1 MKKALFWDFDG
12 TLTHTGPLWSHA
24 VHEAAE
30 RECGA
35 TLPFEAVR
43 AEMRI
48 GFSWHTPGDDHT
60 ALIGGAWWEAMARR
74 FSEIYRLLG
83 LEEGQARRASLQVRG
98 LILDPGRYTLYE
110 DACDTLQACMDL
122 GFENHLLSNNYPEM
136 EEMLAELGLS
146 PYFQSCT
153 VSACVGFDKPH
164 PVIFAYAKELA
175 GEPEHCVMIGDNPQ
189 ADIAGGKQA
198 GMRTILVHRDAPDCD
213 ADFRVATLREILP
226 FLAPKEALSGAA
238 LTNN

>member
-60 ALIGGAWWEAMARR
+60 ALIGGRMVGSNGPPFFGNLPAAG
-74 FSEIYRLLG
+74 LG
-83 LEEGQARRASLQVRG
+83 GRASAPGVSSSARP
-98 LILDPGRYTLYE
+98 DPRSG
-110 DACDTLQACMDL
+110 
-122 GFENHLLSNNYPEM
+122 
-136 EEMLAELGLS
+136 
-146 PYFQSCT
+146 
-153 VSACVGFDKPH
+153 
-164 PVIFAYAKELA
+164 PVYAL
-175 GEPEHCVMIGDNPQ
+175 
-189 ADIAGGKQA
+189 
-198 GMRTILVHRDAPDCD
+198 
-213 ADFRVATLREILP
+213 
-226 FLAPKEALSGAA
+226 
-238 LTNN
+238 